1 MPKYGSGVHRRQVTG
16 MGRERK
22 MDGECAGALAQQES
36 MPGTPG
42 TMASTETAMTANRAV
57 VVGAQNFDESRRGP
71 QRILTTGMV

>member
-1 MPKYGSGVHRRQVTG
+1 
-16 MGRERK
+16 

-57 VVGAQNFDESRRGP
+57 VVGAQNFDE
-71 QRILTTGMV
+71 LDADHNA